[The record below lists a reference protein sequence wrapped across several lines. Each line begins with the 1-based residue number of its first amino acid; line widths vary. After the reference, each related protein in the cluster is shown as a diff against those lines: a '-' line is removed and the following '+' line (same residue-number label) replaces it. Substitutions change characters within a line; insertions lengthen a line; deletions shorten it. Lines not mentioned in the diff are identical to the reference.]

1 MFTFPLFTKVNA
13 FKVFLNFSDASKHFY
28 IRFFDYVTSKTT
40 DFESLNFH
48 KAILFPMK
56 KSEFDSLIN
65 YLNDLILE
73 DNTNLNL
80 FNDFIKECKDQSYLN
95 EAILNNSNLA
105 PNEIRNITTKKK
117 LEIESSVIALGVTS
131 HINDDVSQYINLLE
145 TQIQKY
151 KCPIYKLEPRF
162 SPNYYEEMI
171 SLLIDKKFVDD
182 TFFNKKTIYHWVQN
196 AFYFE
201 KDGVTRINENL
212 HKLNW
217 IAKNELL
224 SDWLHLLKYEL
235 INYTKKD
242 NSQLYDWIYMH
253 VQFKGKPI
261 IKKAST
267 YNSIKKYLRD
277 FQKEIKPHFFK
288 NSAENKFIYEE

>member
-1 MFTFPLFTKVNA
+1 MFTFPLFTKINA
-13 FKVFLNFSDASKHFY
+13 FKVFLKLSDASKHFY

-56 KSEFDSLIN
+56 NSEFDSLIN
-65 YLNDLILE
+65 YLNDLIIE

-80 FNDFIKECKDQSYLN
+80 FMDFIKECKDQSYLK
-95 EAILNNSNLA
+95 EAILNNSNLS
-105 PNEIRNITTKKK
+105 PNEIRNITSKKK
-117 LEIESSVIALGVTS
+117 SEVESSVIALGLTS

-171 SLLIDKKFVDD
+171 SVLIDEKFVAD
-182 TFFNKKTIYHWVQN
+182 TFFDKKTIYHWVQN

-235 INYTKKD
+235 INYTKKN

-253 VQFKGKPI
+253 IQFKGQPI

-277 FQKEIKPHFFK
+277 FQKEVKPQFFK